1 MAKIAR
7 FKRDR
12 DAKAKIQTLRL
23 SLAASAQRGAEESGV
38 EVDREDEL
46 REMLLLQL
54 QSYVRDS
61 VESISSINQV
71 EIFFIFKNYIC
82 W

>member
-12 DAKAKIQTLRL
+12 DAKAKIKTLRS
-23 SLAASAQRGAEESGV
+23 SLAALVQRGPEESGA

-61 VESISSINQV
+61 VENISSINQV
-71 EIFFIFKNYIC
+71 KISCISINHG
-82 W
+82 